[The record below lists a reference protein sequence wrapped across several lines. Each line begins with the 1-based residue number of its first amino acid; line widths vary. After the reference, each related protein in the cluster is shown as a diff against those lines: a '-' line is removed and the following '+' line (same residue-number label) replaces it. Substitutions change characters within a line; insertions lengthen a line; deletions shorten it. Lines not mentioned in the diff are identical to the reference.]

1 MFIASLK
8 NEITTEYRLYLDFAD
23 YLVDTFSPSI
33 EPKCEILFSLD
44 GKTYQE
50 RKESLKELADRYL
63 KMVDD
68 GLLVG
73 MSSKDLGIIREWFE
87 NQTARYGLKRAYC

>member
-8 NEITTEYRLYLDFAD
+8 NEITTEYRLYLDFAE
-23 YLVDTFSPSI
+23 YLTDTFSPSI

-44 GKTYQE
+44 GNTYQE
-50 RKESLKELADRYL
+50 RKKSLKELADRYL
-63 KMVDD
+63 KMADD
-68 GLLVG
+68 GLLAG

-87 NQTARYGLKRAYC
+87 NQTARYGLKRAYY